1 MAIPC
6 HLLKAC
12 GNFIFAAQGS
22 SIHSLNSALE
32 HISTWKYPV
41 KQGDEPSGQT
51 TEPRDSPA
59 LEGPPTKRRKVEDGQ
74 ESASNGH
81 AIDSANGQGKTKS
94 VDKYAHPAY
103 EKPFIQGLY
112 ATTDGRHLVAIT
124 GSDKTI
130 WVFEHDGAGNLKQ
143 LSQRAM
149 PKRPCSLALTRDNR
163 TILSA
168 DKFGDV
174 YALPLISSSPG
185 ATTTANTSHP
195 TPTPPPLSR
204 SATPSLPP
212 KPQANE
218 LTVHTKRNLRALEN
232 QKISLTRKA
241 QQQQESQQQQQTTQP
256 QFEHILLLGHVSMLT
271 AICVGTERVEEEAD
285 GAIREREREYI
296 ITADRDEHIRVSRG
310 MPQAH
315 VIEGFCLGHEEF
327 VSRLCVGPGGRQ
339 EILVSGGGDD
349 DLFVW
354 DWATGRLLS
363 RAGVLEHV
371 KRVMRE
377 SVGKVAVTR
386 LLGCRWKGR
395 TCVFVVVE
403 RVPAVFLY
411 ELLED
416 NTLQHRETVPLPGNV
431 LDVEVIELPGAA
443 QRLLV
448 AVDCSFST
456 DEPEK
461 STSSLIVLD
470 KQEAAWQQTKVENLP
485 AGGDINVSEDEL
497 QKILYTTESLRK
509 LSDFD

>member
-1 MAIPC
+1 MMAIPY

-12 GNFIFAAQGS
+12 GSFIFAAQGS
-22 SIHSLNSALE
+22 NIHSFNSALE

-41 KQGDEPSGQT
+41 KQEDESSGQS
-51 TEPRDSPA
+51 TEPRDLPA

-74 ESASNGH
+74 ESTSNGH
-81 AIDSANGQGKTKS
+81 ATEPANGQGKSKS

-174 YALPLISSSPG
+174 YALPLIPAPSFSSSSST
-185 ATTTANTSHP
+185 ATTTT
-195 TPTPPPLSR
+195 TPQPLSR
-204 SATPSLPP
+204 SATPALPP

-232 QKISLTRKA
+232 QKISLNRKA
-241 QQQQESQQQQQTTQP
+241 QQQQQQQESQQTQP
-256 QFEHILLLGHVSMLT
+256 QFEHTLLLGHVSMLT
-271 AICVGTERVEEEAD
+271 AICVGTERVAAD
-285 GAIREREREYI
+285 REREYI

-327 VSRLCVGPGGRQ
+327 VSRLCVGPGGRR

-354 DWATGRLLS
+354 DWAKGRLLG

-371 KRVMRE
+371 KGVIGE
-377 SVGKVAVTR
+377 SVSKVAVTK
-386 LLGCRWKGR
+386 LLGCLWKGKA
-395 TCVFVVVE
+395 CVFVVVE
-403 RVPAVFLY
+403 RLPAVFLY

-416 NTLQHRETVPLPGNV
+416 NTLQHRETVRLPGNL
-431 LDVEVIELPGAA
+431 LDVEVIELSGEA
-443 QRLLV
+443 QRLLA
-448 AVDCSFST
+448 AVDFDSST
-456 DEPEK
+456 DEANR
-461 STSSLIVLD
+461 SSSSLIILD
-470 KQEAAWQQTKVENLP
+470 KQEAGWQKSKVENLP
-485 AGGDINVSEDEL
+485 AIGDINISEDEL